1 MCRFLDTRRGQNNA
15 DGFGI
20 GFYTDPK
27 LGSAPCLFTS
37 TIPAWNCTNLQ
48 RIASKTASRLI
59 FGHVRATT
67 EGSLSEDNCHPFT
80 HGSLMWMH
88 NGGLGGWKYIK
99 RRLGERLADKWYLGV
114 KGGTD
119 SEWAFALFLD
129 TLERLG
135 HDPSACPETG
145 FGPTI
150 LREAMKR
157 TIAQINEMTD
167 AIPESILQ
175 NEDVDTRSLL
185 NFAVTDGHSVICT
198 RYISSSKDEAASLY
212 YSSGTQWTTRT
223 QSASDKQYQMEREDR
238 GADIVLVASEPLT
251 FERENWVNV
260 PTNSILTI
268 HRQTVMVHPI
278 IDKYYERDPHHVR
291 SSAFVQAKGL
301 TSNEKNRSDVASPA
315 GVDRQQQELEG
326 YRKMMT
332 GTLNFGP
339 PRSLSPDM
347 CRQTRK
353 VAPVCESMPVP
364 QAQAQPPPAQTTP
377 PNEQGNKPA
386 PAQGNI
392 KVKRRSVQ
400 LLDGN
405 QGQSSTDYDQ
415 ISDTEEPARRVALWL
430 LPNELA
436 LNDDNRFNCNQ
447 GTYLTLPQLPKD
459 VWRQVAKARVTL
471 NSDMTCDVAIIR
483 YEQCLHR
490 LLFKVGCTQGCKELC
505 PPSRQRVLVVTSYL
519 WLCEDC
525 HKREFTTELV
535 QRCHKWTNL
544 QHGVPLDYPPE
555 QQNMLSIVLQN
566 RECLDNVFRDSA
578 RAMKLEEIQWVA
590 EWTYEY
596 GLMLY
601 DVTVAGKWVR
611 SKAMRR
617 IDQLRSLR
625 LWDLVVIKDGLR
637 CSKELFEDQPEETY
651 WTISE
656 QFAEQHYDRASEGR
670 LPKPSR
676 PQPPLF
682 FEIENTNTPETKE
695 SAESPDMMDWI
706 QDGEEDDDEEPVTEQ
721 PHTSQLLP
729 DEQLHGTGYDK
740 RLPTSR

>member
-1 MCRFLDTRRGQNNA
+1 MCRFLVYKGSDEILLSKLILDPTHSILKQSFDSRLRLDTRRGQNNA

-88 NGGLGGWKYIK
+88 NGGLAGWKYIK

-223 QSASDKQYQMEREDR
+223 QSASDKQYQMERKDR

-339 PRSLSPDM
+339 TRSLSPDM

-353 VAPVCESMPVP
+353 VAPVCESIPVP
-364 QAQAQPPPAQTTP
+364 QPQAQPPPAQATP
-377 PNEQGNKPA
+377 PSEQGNKPA

-405 QGQSSTDYDQ
+405 QGQSSNDYDQ
-415 ISDTEEPARRVALWL
+415 ISDTEEPARADVHNPRKLSRYF
-430 LPNELA
+430 PE
-436 LNDDNRFNCNQ
+436 
-447 GTYLTLPQLPKD
+447 LTL
-459 VWRQVAKARVTL
+459 A
-471 NSDMTCDVAIIR
+471 S
-483 YEQCLHR
+483 H
-490 LLFKVGCTQGCKELC
+490 
-505 PPSRQRVLVVTSYL
+505 
-519 WLCEDC
+519 
-525 HKREFTTELV
+525 
-535 QRCHKWTNL
+535 
-544 QHGVPLDYPPE
+544 
-555 QQNMLSIVLQN
+555 
-566 RECLDNVFRDSA
+566 
-578 RAMKLEEIQWVA
+578 
-590 EWTYEY
+590 
-596 GLMLY
+596 
-601 DVTVAGKWVR
+601 AG
-611 SKAMRR
+611 S
-617 IDQLRSLR
+617 
-625 LWDLVVIKDGLR
+625 
-637 CSKELFEDQPEETY
+637 
-651 WTISE
+651 
-656 QFAEQHYDRASEGR
+656 
-670 LPKPSR
+670 
-676 PQPPLF
+676 
-682 FEIENTNTPETKE
+682 
-695 SAESPDMMDWI
+695 
-706 QDGEEDDDEEPVTEQ
+706 
-721 PHTSQLLP
+721 
-729 DEQLHGTGYDK
+729 
-740 RLPTSR
+740 